1 MASLPVQN
9 PAEDE
14 YDENEDEDFN
24 PIEGAENDEASAS
37 SNSENEA
44 TSTVISSKRKRNK
57 APDGSDDVDF
67 ENSGDE
73 ATIRSGKK
81 KKKKSKDAAEDD
93 EEGGEGG
100 LIKTRAQRKLEQKEK
115 KALAT
120 SKGASVDVNAL
131 WAQMAMGSKA
141 AAAQEKQESNTV
153 NGSDRAQASD
163 ASKTNAR
170 PQTEPLGL
178 KAQESELTV
187 LIKRTYD
194 FAGQT
199 MTEEKRVPASSAEAK
214 LYLADI
220 DRQKTD
226 PTNVAISTTGSSTKP
241 PLRRPK
247 KRASMFGNNFNAG
260 EAQETKK
267 LTTLEKSKLDW
278 AQHVDQHGIS
288 EELDEHSKA
297 KDTYLGRMDFLGRMD
312 AKREEE
318 ARERRTKG

>member
-1 MASLPVQN
+1 MASLPTQYPPV
-9 PAEDE
+9 DD
-14 YDENEDEDFN
+14 YDEDEDEDFR
-24 PIEGAENDEASAS
+24 PEEAAAVEEASDS
-37 SNSENEA
+37 SDSEEETA
-44 TSTVISSKRKRNK
+44 AVTTAKRKRRK
-57 APDGSDDVDF
+57 GADEAEDVDF

-73 ATIRSGKK
+73 ATIRSGKRKTK
-81 KKKKSKDAAEDD
+81 KNKDITAEDD

-100 LIKTRAQRKLEQKEK
+100 LIKTRAQRKLERKEK

-131 WAQMAMGSKA
+131 WAQMATGPKPALANEEKKIDIPTSDTKQTVLA
-141 AAAQEKQESNTV
+141 APPIQAQE
-153 NGSDRAQASD
+153 A
-163 ASKTNAR
+163 
-170 PQTEPLGL
+170 
-178 KAQESELTV
+178 ELTI

-199 MTEEKRVPASSAEAK
+199 MTEEKQVLASSAEAK
-214 LYLADI
+214 LYLAELE
-220 DRQKTD
+220 RQKQATSKND
-226 PTNVAISTTGSSTKP
+226 TTSTASSSAKP

-247 KRASMFGNNFNAG
+247 KRVSMFGNNFNS
-260 EAQETKK
+260 ETAQETKK

-297 KDTYLGRMDFLGRMD
+297 KDTYLGRMDFLGRME
-312 AKREEE
+312 AKREDE

>member
-1 MASLPVQN
+1 MSSIPIQDPPV
-9 PAEDE
+9 DDD
-14 YDENEDEDFN
+14 YDEDEDEDFS
-24 PIEGAENDEASAS
+24 PEVAAVVDEASAS
-37 SNSENEA
+37 SDSEEETTA
-44 TSTVISSKRKRNK
+44 LTTAKRKRTK
-57 APDGSDDVDF
+57 GSDEAEDVDF

-73 ATIRSGKK
+73 ATIRSGKRK
-81 KKKKSKDAAEDD
+81 TKKSKDVAAGDD

-131 WAQMAMGSKA
+131 WAQMASGPKA
-141 AAAQEKQESNTV
+141 TPADEKKETDTPTSDAIVRPPQKVSAAPPLQAQE
-153 NGSDRAQASD
+153 A
-163 ASKTNAR
+163 
-170 PQTEPLGL
+170 EP
-178 KAQESELTV
+178 TI

-199 MTEEKRVPASSAEAK
+199 MTEEKQVLASSAEAK
-214 LYLADI
+214 LYVADLE
-220 DRQKTD
+220 RQKQATSHND
-226 PTNVAISTTGSSTKP
+226 TTSTASSSAKP

-247 KRASMFGNNFNAG
+247 KRVSMFGNAFNP
-260 EAQETKK
+260 ETAQETKK

-288 EELDEHSKA
+288 EELTEHSKA
-297 KDTYLGRMDFLGRMD
+297 KDTYLGRMDFLGRME
-312 AKREEE
+312 AKREDE

>member
-1 MASLPVQN
+1 MTSIPVQN
-9 PAEDE
+9 PPVDDD
-14 YDENEDEDFN
+14 YDEDEDEDFS
-24 PIEGAENDEASAS
+24 PEAAAAVDEASAS
-37 SNSENEA
+37 SDSDEETA
-44 TSTVISSKRKRNK
+44 TTTTAKRKRTK
-57 APDGSDDVDF
+57 GSDEAEDVDF

-73 ATIRSGKK
+73 ATIRSGRKK
-81 KKKKSKDAAEDD
+81 TKKSKDIAAGDD

-131 WAQMAMGSKA
+131 WAQMASGPKPAPADEKKETDTPTSGAIVEPLQKVPTVPSLQ
-141 AAAQEKQESNTV
+141 AQE
-153 NGSDRAQASD
+153 A
-163 ASKTNAR
+163 
-170 PQTEPLGL
+170 EP
-178 KAQESELTV
+178 TI

-199 MTEEKRVPASSAEAK
+199 MTEEKQVLASSAEAK
-214 LYLADI
+214 LYLAELE
-220 DRQKTD
+220 RQKQATSNND
-226 PTNVAISTTGSSTKP
+226 TTSTASSSAKP

-247 KRASMFGNNFNAG
+247 KRASMFGNGFNSEA
-260 EAQETKK
+260 AQETKK

-288 EELDEHSKA
+288 EELNEHSKA
-297 KDTYLGRMDFLGRMD
+297 KDTYLGRMDFLGRME
-312 AKREEE
+312 AKRENE